1 MADGTLPPEVAL
13 EQQRLTRQQ
22 QMAQALIGNNQQPQG
37 QMIGNR
43 YVAPSIFQNL
53 QPVANM
59 LAGAYIGNQADE
71 KQLAL
76 ADKLRKR
83 ESEVLG
89 KYMTS
94 MTPVEAK
101 EGGIY
106 GPQGLTTQTTA
117 DMYGPNMELNPQYK
131 QVAPVQGRGADYK
144 SAFEAAMDPY
154 APAYL
159 KQSAID
165 MLKTQK
171 LGEGETLNRFD
182 FNTGKLVPIAEG
194 GEKVAPEVRAAAQS
208 LGIRGNP
215 STWTQQQTDAVRNQ
229 MTAFK
234 RDTASKFDFTNM
246 LGKSVSDVQPI
257 LIASKT
263 ATSGAIQQ
271 ADAANRIIE
280 AIDSNQLF
288 TGAGANQ
295 KLQLAQIGQMLGVTG
310 EKAEDKIA
318 NTRQAIQG
326 LAQLTLQGRK
336 QMRGEGAITESEGA
350 LAQRAMSGDVS
361 LTASEIRQLANAAKR
376 SGKFTYD
383 QHQSMMGA
391 LAKDSPN
398 SIPYYQIEVNPSI
411 FDPIN
416 KKPAAG
422 TSKTVNDALSIVR
435 GSNPN
440 EGN

>member
-1 MADGTLPPEVAL
+1 MADGTLPPEIAL

-59 LAGAYIGNQADE
+59 LAGAYIGDQADQ

-76 ADKLRKR
+76 ADRLRKR

-94 MTPVEAK
+94 MTPVEGR

-106 GPQGLTTQTTA
+106 GPDGKLTTQTTA
-117 DMYGPNMELNPQYK
+117 DMYGANMELNPQYK
-131 QVAPVQGRGADYK
+131 QLTPIQGRGADYK

-154 APAYL
+154 APSYL

-171 LGEGETLNRFD
+171 LGEGETLNRMD

-234 RDTASKFDFTNM
+234 RDTASKFDFSNL
-246 LGKSVSDVQPI
+246 LGKSAINEVGPMLV
-257 LIASKT
+257 ASK
-263 ATSGAIQQ
+263 ASAGSAVQQ
-271 ADAANRIIE
+271 ADAANRILTAVNTDKI
-280 AIDSNQLF
+280 F

-295 KLQLAQIGQMLGVTG
+295 KLQIAQIGQMLGATG
-310 EKAEDKIA
+310 NTADEKIA

-326 LAQLTLQGRK
+326 LAQLTLQGRQ
-336 QMRGEGAITESEGA
+336 QMKGQGAVTESEGA
-350 LAQRAMSGDVS
+350 LAQRAISGDVNF
-361 LTASEIRQLANAAKR
+361 TAGEIRQLAEAAKR
-376 SGKFTYD
+376 AGKFQYD
-383 QHQSMMGA
+383 QHQSMVSA
-391 LAKDSPN
+391 LAKDQPN
-398 SIPYYQIEVNPSI
+398 AVPYYQLEVNPSI
-411 FDPIN
+411 FDPYGTKSPVRSQADAIVGGN
-416 KKPAAG
+416 K
-422 TSKTVNDALSIVR
+422 
-435 GSNPN
+435 
-440 EGN
+440 

>member
-59 LAGAYIGNQADE
+59 LAGAYISNQADE

-76 ADKLRKR
+76 ADRLRKR

-131 QVAPVQGRGADYK
+131 QVAPVQGRGADFK
-144 SAFEAAMDPY
+144 GAFEAAMDPY

-171 LGEGETLNRFD
+171 LAEGDTLNRFN
-182 FNTGKLVPIAEG
+182 FNTGKLETIGDG
-194 GEKVAPEVRAAAQS
+194 GEKIAPEVRTAAQA

-229 MTAFK
+229 MSAFK
-234 RDTASKFDFTNM
+234 RDTANKFDFSNM
-246 LGKSVSDVQPI
+246 LGKSAISEVGPMLV
-257 LIASKT
+257 ASK
-263 ATSGAIQQ
+263 AAAGSAIQQ
-271 ADAANRIIE
+271 ADAANRILT
-280 AIDSNQLF
+280 AVNSNQIF
-288 TGAGANQ
+288 SGAGANQ
-295 KLQLAQIGQMLGVTG
+295 KLQVAQIGQLLGATG
-310 EKAEDKIA
+310 NTADEKIA
-318 NTRQAIQG
+318 NTRSAIQG
-326 LAQLTLQGRK
+326 LAQLTLQGRQ
-336 QMRGEGAITESEGA
+336 QMKGQGAVTESEGA
-350 LAQRAMSGDVS
+350 LAQRAISGDVS
-361 LTASEIRQLANAAKR
+361 LTAGEIRQLAEAAKR
-376 SGKFTYD
+376 AGKFQYD
-383 QHQSMMGA
+383 QHQSMVGA
-391 LAKDSPN
+391 LAKDQPSAV
-398 SIPYYQIEVNPSI
+398 PYYQLEVNSSI
-411 FDPIN
+411 FDPY
-416 KKPAAG
+416 G
-422 TSKTVNDALSIVR
+422 TKSSVRSQADEIV
-435 GSNPN
+435 G
-440 EGN
+440 GK

>member
-1 MADGTLPPEVAL
+1 MADIGTLPPEVAL

-22 QMAQALIGNNQQPQG
+22 QMAQALMQNNQQPQG

-43 YVAPSIFQNL
+43 FVAPSIFQNL

-59 LAGAYIGNQADE
+59 LAGAYISNKADE

-76 ADKLRKR
+76 ADQLRKR

-165 MLKTQK
+165 MLKNQK

-194 GEKVAPEVRAAAQS
+194 GIKLAGDVKTAAQL
-208 LGIRGNP
+208 LGINTPPNTWSPQILAAVNAKAMELKKAGGTMVNIPNFAEKTFAGNL
-215 STWTQQQTDAVRNQ
+215 AENQ
-229 MTAFK
+229 SK
-234 RDTASKFDFTNM
+234 KFDLLQTN
-246 LGKSVSDVQPI
+246 
-257 LIASKT
+257 A
-263 ATSGAIQQ
+263 
-271 ADAANRIIE
+271 
-280 AIDSNQLF
+280 
-288 TGAGANQ
+288 
-295 KLQLAQIGQMLGVTG
+295 
-310 EKAEDKIA
+310 EKAPDVLRSVEESKKI
-318 NTRQAIQG
+318 
-326 LAQLTLQGRK
+326 LK
-336 QMRGEGAITESEGA
+336 
-350 LAQRAMSGDVS
+350 
-361 LTASEIRQLANAAKR
+361 
-376 SGKFTYD
+376 SGKFFSGSPAEL
-383 QHQSMMGA
+383 QLEM
-391 LAKDSPN
+391 AKFADAFGLGGTDTKTKAAN
-398 SIPYYQIEVNPSI
+398 TQTLITN
-411 FDPIN
+411 
-416 KKPAAG
+416 AAG
-422 TSKTVNDALSIVR
+422 GTLDAIAGAGLGSGQGFTDKDLRFLQDAKSFRITMNDVNIARILDLQDRAARASVNRYNERLKTLPQASIQQMGLTPITLPRTADEIV
-435 GSNPN
+435 
-440 EGN
+440 EGK

>member
-1 MADGTLPPEVAL
+1 MADIGTLPPEVAL

-22 QMAQALIGNNQQPQG
+22 QMAQALMQNNQQPQG

-43 YVAPSIFQNL
+43 FVAPSIFQNL

-59 LAGAYIGNQADE
+59 LAGAYISNKADE

-76 ADKLRKR
+76 ADQLRKR

-234 RDTASKFDFTNM
+234 RDTASKFDFSNM
-246 LGKSVSDVQPI
+246 LGKSAINEVGPMLV
-257 LIASKT
+257 ASKS
-263 ATSGAIQQ
+263 AAGSAVQQ
-271 ADAANRIIE
+271 ADAANRILTAVNTDKI
-280 AIDSNQLF
+280 F

-295 KLQLAQIGQMLGVTG
+295 KLQIAQIGQMLGATG
-310 EKAEDKIA
+310 NTADEKIA

-326 LAQLTLQGRK
+326 LAQLTLQGRQ
-336 QMRGEGAITESEGA
+336 QMKGQGAVTESEGA
-350 LAQRAMSGDVS
+350 LAQRAISGDVNF
-361 LTASEIRQLANAAKR
+361 TAGEIRQLAEAAKR
-376 SGKFTYD
+376 AGKFQYD
-383 QHQSMMGA
+383 QHQSMVSA
-391 LAKDSPN
+391 LAKDQPN
-398 SIPYYQIEVNPSI
+398 AVPYYQLEVNPSI
-411 FDPIN
+411 FDPYGTKSTVRSQADAIVGGN
-416 KKPAAG
+416 K
-422 TSKTVNDALSIVR
+422 
-435 GSNPN
+435 
-440 EGN
+440 

>member
-1 MADGTLPPEVAL
+1 MV
-13 EQQRLTRQQ
+13 
-22 QMAQALIGNNQQPQG
+22 
-37 QMIGNR
+37 
-43 YVAPSIFQNL
+43 
-53 QPVANM
+53 
-59 LAGAYIGNQADE
+59 GAYLANKGDE
-71 KQLAL
+71 KAVAL
-76 ADKLRKR
+76 ADQLRKR

-94 MTPVEAK
+94 MTPVEGR

-131 QVAPVQGRGADYK
+131 QLTPIQGRGADYK

-234 RDTASKFDFTNM
+234 RDTASKFDFSNM
-246 LGKSVSDVQPI
+246 LGKSVSDIQPI

-263 ATSGAIQQ
+263 ATGGAIQQ
-271 ADAANRIIE
+271 AEAANRIIQ
-280 AIDSNQLF
+280 AVDTNKIF

-295 KLQLAQIGQMLGVTG
+295 KLQLAQVGQMLGVAGDT
-310 EKAEDKIA
+310 ADQKIA

-361 LTASEIRQLANAAKR
+361 LTAGEIKQLANAAKR
-376 SGKFTYD
+376 SAKFTYD

-398 SIPYYQIEVNPSI
+398 SVPYYQLEVNPSI
-411 FDPIN
+411 FGPVGGSSPNRDKADAIIGD
-416 KKPAAG
+416 KK
-422 TSKTVNDALSIVR
+422 
-435 GSNPN
+435 
-440 EGN
+440 